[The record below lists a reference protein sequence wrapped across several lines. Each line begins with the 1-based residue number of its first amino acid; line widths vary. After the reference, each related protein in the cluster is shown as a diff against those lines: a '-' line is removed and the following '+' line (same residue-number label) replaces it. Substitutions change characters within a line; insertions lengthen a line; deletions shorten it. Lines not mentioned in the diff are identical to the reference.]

1 MRPRVQAA
9 GGGANSLARVPQ
21 DELGERTTLVSRCY
35 CADKMGVTQ
44 DRAQR
49 GISRRSALVLL
60 GALALCLAAGI
71 LVFGIGTDAGAA
83 RAAPRAIA
91 STVDGCQER
100 ALRYE
105 VTDDPRVRD
114 AQRQLEFSPLPPLLP
129 EPGLHRAPLDPI
141 ASLHAVV
148 HGSVAVY
155 FRTDLGERQADAL
168 AELTRRAIQRDVPL
182 LVSPRA
188 QHAALVAVRSGVQ
201 LTCTAARKRQVE
213 RLRAFTAAQFP
224 ALAR

>member
-1 MRPRVQAA
+1 LHRQW
-9 GGGANSLARVPQ
+9 
-21 DELGERTTLVSRCY
+21 T
-35 CADKMGVTQ
+35 
-44 DRAQR
+44 
-49 GISRRSALVLL
+49 
-60 GALALCLAAGI
+60 
-71 LVFGIGTDAGAA
+71 AA
-83 RAAPRAIA
+83 R
-91 STVDGCQER
+91 S

-224 ALAR
+224 GLAR